1 MKDISDRILNALSEA
16 SSKGLVIDELSAN
29 LDVDVETIIIALE
42 KLISEKQ
49 ILEKTDVNE
58 AKYFLK
64 TALEGGAEQG
74 SLGDLNG
81 CPCFHCLKI
90 SRCGVR
96 QPDSPVACREMED
109 WIVIADTS

>member
-1 MKDISDRILNALSEA
+1 MKDIADRILNALSEA
-16 SSKGLVIDELSAN
+16 SSKGLVLNELSTI
-29 LDVDVETIIIALE
+29 LDTDIEAIITALE

-49 ILEKTDVNE
+49 ILEETDANE
-58 AKYFLK
+58 ARYFIK

-74 SLGDLNG
+74 TLGDLNG

-109 WIVIADTS
+109 WIIIADTS